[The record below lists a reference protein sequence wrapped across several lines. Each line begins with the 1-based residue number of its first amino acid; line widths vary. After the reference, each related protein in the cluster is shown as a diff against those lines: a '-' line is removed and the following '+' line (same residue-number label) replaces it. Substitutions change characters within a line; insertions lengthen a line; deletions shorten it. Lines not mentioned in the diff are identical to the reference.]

1 LDVIPDEIV
10 AATFLLRLFEQMAS
24 TITGSDSEAHLSGAS
39 SFLNSESTCATGDGV
54 RQASFWIFLRQALDV
69 ALNQQRTLTLDLDAY
84 AVTIDLDTPADDW
97 TWANRMVWITAEVV
111 NYLFGEAKSN
121 SQYNELRTK
130 VAT

>member
-1 LDVIPDEIV
+1 
-10 AATFLLRLFEQMAS
+10 M
-24 TITGSDSEAHLSGAS
+24 
-39 SFLNSESTCATGDGV
+39 